1 MSDFEEK
8 GPGGVIWKTGVH
20 QVGVDGKPTRL
31 YSPQYSLMQL
41 YDLLERIIESD
52 GGVPIGFGDHIPE
65 SIIDEY
71 PMLKKLDL
79 HNVGEIRAVE
89 TDGESIR
96 IKESVLTNPTVA
108 ELYNNGE
115 LSDYSIVASFMMADC
130 PRNDADMVVDYF
142 TKFKRVDLVSR
153 GGCRDCRVEDLSD
166 VNGDTVYMKI
176 HARFMHIDDDGVDL
190 MASDYNVNSKCL
202 GYAKKEA
209 SAGRVDTSSAWS
221 FSTGDGD
228 ALLGDS
234 DDWERYSKAHLALT
248 PGGDKNKKDTY
259 HFPIAKMKDGK
270 VVVYR
275 KGVISAKQMASGA
288 RSGVKHGNIADAC
301 DEILKI
307 IDKGDKMTE
316 DVKVEAIELTDEV
329 KDFIKSEIQE
339 GFKELE
345 ATLREQGDAD
355 TDVDEQE
362 VEAKLP
368 DDVVEKLKEYDEMKL
383 EAKKMKVEGLI
394 EDAIKDGKA
403 LPAMKEALTGIGM
416 ADSDKLKELLASM
429 PDNLVDYDERGNGEA
444 DEDKLDLEEVLRR
457 TGRL

>member
-20 QVGVDGKPTRL
+20 QVGVEGKPTRL

-41 YDLLERIIESD
+41 YDLLERIIESE

-65 SIIDEY
+65 DVIESY
-71 PMLKKLDL
+71 PMLRKLDL

-108 ELYNNGE
+108 ELYNKGE

-202 GYAKKEA
+202 SYAKKEA
-209 SAGRVDTSSAWS
+209 SAGRVDTSSSWS
-221 FSTGDGD
+221 FSAGDGN
-228 ALLGDS
+228 ALLGDD

-248 PGGDKNKKDTY
+248 SGGDKDKKDTY
-259 HFPIAKMKDGK
+259 HFPIAKMKDGR

-275 KGVISAKQMASGA
+275 KGVVSAKQMASGA
-288 RSGVKHGNIADAC
+288 RSGVRHENIAGAC

-307 IDKGDKMTE
+307 IDKGDNMTE
-316 DVKVEAIELTDEV
+316 DRNVEAIELTDEV

-345 ATLREQGDAD
+345 ATLKENDEGDD
-355 TDVDEQE
+355 DEKD

-383 EAKKMKVEGLI
+383 EAKKMKVEGMI
-394 EDAIKDGKA
+394 EDAIKEGRA
-403 LPAMKEALTGIGM
+403 LPAMKESLTDIGM
-416 ADSDKLKELLASM
+416 VDSGKLKELLASM
-429 PDNLVDYDERGNGEA
+429 PDNLVDYDEKGNGQA